1 MSLRKRIRKQSET
14 RIERSIMTTIK
25 DISKKCGFSPATVS
39 KALNG
44 YTDVSEETV
53 ELIRRTAREMHY
65 LPNAAARLLK
75 TNMSHNIGV
84 LFVDESNCGLTH
96 EYFSLIL
103 NSVKEE
109 AEASG
114 YDITFICQSLGGRE
128 VSFLEHCRSR
138 RCDGVVIA
146 CVNFESDAVKELV
159 ESEIPVVT
167 IDYQLDG
174 TSCVLS
180 DNEEGSYEL
189 TSKLIE
195 EGHSKIAFIYGERS
209 QVTEKRLNGFHK
221 AMHEHHIPESKE
233 YIKQGRYHE
242 PELSKQA
249 TAELLSMKEPPT
261 AIMYPDDF
269 SYLGGMAEI
278 RSQGLSIPEDVSVT
292 GYDGI
297 NLSEVVEPHLAT
309 WRQNTEEI
317 GRRSVQKLI
326 GTIENGEDVQAETI
340 SVSGKLLTGCSIMSP
355 GSVRS

>member
-1 MSLRKRIRKQSET
+1 MA
-14 RIERSIMTTIK
+14 TIK

-44 YTDVSEETV
+44 YTDVSQETV

-84 LFVDESNCGLTH
+84 LFVDESHCGLTH

-109 AEASG
+109 AESSG
-114 YDITFICQSLGGRE
+114 YDITFICEKLGGRE

-146 CVNFESDAVKELV
+146 CVNFESEPVKELV
-159 ESEIPVVT
+159 DSEIPVVT
-167 IDYQLDG
+167 IDYQFDG

-180 DNEEGSYEL
+180 DNEEGAYAL
-189 TSKLIE
+189 TSYLIE
-195 EGHSKIAFIYGERS
+195 QGHTRIAFIYGEQS
-209 QVTEKRLNGFHK
+209 QVTEKRLNGFHR
-221 AMHEHHIPESKE
+221 AMKDHSVPEREE
-233 YIKQGRYHE
+233 YIRQGRYHE
-242 PELSKQA
+242 PE
-249 TAELLSMKEPPT
+249 TARQVTTELLSMDEPPT

-278 RSQGLSIPEDVSVT
+278 RAFGLSIPEDVSVT

-297 NLSEVVEPHLAT
+297 NLSQVVEPHLAT

-317 GRRSVQKLI
+317 GRRSVQELI
-326 GTIENGEDVQAETI
+326 GMIENREDVQAETI
-340 SVSGKLLTGCSIMSP
+340 SVSGKLLTGCSIMAP
-355 GSVRS
+355 GSAAE